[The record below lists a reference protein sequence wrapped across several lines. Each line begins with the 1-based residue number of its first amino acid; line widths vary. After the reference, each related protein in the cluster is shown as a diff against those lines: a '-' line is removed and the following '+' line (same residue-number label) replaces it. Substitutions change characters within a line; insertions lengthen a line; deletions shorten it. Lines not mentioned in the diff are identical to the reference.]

1 MLNEIARSLGAL
13 TRSPIQT
20 AIDQAHRQAR
30 LFERGGT
37 VPANGADKGYVLPP
51 DIEPIVVAVAIE
63 ATLGH
68 NRQWLPRRARLP
80 AALEI
85 RSDGHIAVRAEYL
98 SRLGDDD
105 IQQGRRVLDRIIAE
119 IRLLATFRHEGQR

>member
-1 MLNEIARSLGAL
+1 M
-13 TRSPIQT
+13 
-20 AIDQAHRQAR
+20 
-30 LFERGGT
+30 
-37 VPANGADKGYVLPP
+37 PANGADKGYVLPP